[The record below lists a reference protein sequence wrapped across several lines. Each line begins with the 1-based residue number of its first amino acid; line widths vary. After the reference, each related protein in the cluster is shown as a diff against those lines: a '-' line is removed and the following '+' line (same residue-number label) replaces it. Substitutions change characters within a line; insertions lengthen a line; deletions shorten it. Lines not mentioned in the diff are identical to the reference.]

1 MIRGATSQHIN
12 TSHMSNET
20 TTTVLRPALAGHLQL
35 RTGGFRCMVR
45 SFTARMPSLTSTG
58 ALGEDAG
65 VLLGGVI
72 YTVSL
77 PNNKWVKLQL
87 VTRRHQTQLRITKA
101 LLVVSTVFVAL
112 NLPRSLSTHCSDLCR

>member
-1 MIRGATSQHIN
+1 
-12 TSHMSNET
+12 
-20 TTTVLRPALAGHLQL
+20 
-35 RTGGFRCMVR
+35 MVQ
-45 SFTARMPSLTSTG
+45 SFTARTPLLTSTG